1 MALNGLSH
9 IVTADLAQHLA
20 ADIIGMMNHSRPA
33 VRKKAILVF
42 HSIVQRYPEALDQGW
57 HRLQEKLEDDDPGV
71 VSATVNVVCELAR
84 LQPRKCLPLS
94 PQLFSLLTTSTNNW
108 MLIKIVKLFGS
119 LTPHEPRL
127 VRRLLPPIKGI
138 ISTTPAL
145 SLLYECIHSVISG
158 EMLNGSEGD
167 ELASACVDKLATFLE
182 DEDRNLRYISLLAL
196 LRLLP
201 THPHLV
207 AQYQESVLSSIDD
220 LDLSIRLRALDLLVG
235 MASRRSVKA
244 IIERLLSH
252 VDPSTNEKKPQHTS
266 AAAHLRRALA
276 GRPVAPISDS
286 GHSSL
291 ASVSY
296 RSEVMKAILAMGEA
310 NLFANID
317 DFEWYINVLMRVS
330 RMPGTKNGAQLSRQ
344 VIDLTAR
351 YESSRPFAVAEMVKV
366 LEEESRVSYRSN
378 DDKDLMHAAAWV
390 CGEYWEFVENPRII
404 IPLLLRP
411 SLSTCSTLTAATCIH
426 NGVKLFA
433 HWAASL
439 SDKWN
444 ADCLEEVK
452 NMAALVVERLPAYA
466 QSPNCEVSERADSF
480 LQLFDFVMRDLESY
494 KETSADKKTT
504 SPTSK
509 ESPIIPPPAD
519 ETAATWGDSAET
531 TEGAQSS
538 QVKVRRGPK
547 SLHLLE
553 PLFSPAP
560 LFALTDSATANV
572 VPPSSLDLHANIAP
586 ADVVV
591 VEAEQA
597 RAKKSKKGTGDRS
610 KEDSSKSG
618 TRKDRGSAQLSINDH
633 TTKLVD
639 TSVVKQD
646 DENSAFAQQKEERLR
661 RQRHDPFYIGSKKTQ
676 KSKSKSKAARA
687 AAEESNNDDDDDDVD
702 SVPIVQLNLDDL
714 PGLSSQTN
722 VATSSTRSHSA
733 SHNGDAGR
741 SAQHSL
747 SESSA
752 QPRAGNST
760 NDTDSSAKT
769 KSKKADKNKGK
780 TKKRRAAGIVLD

>member
-57 HRLQEKLEDDDPGV
+57 HRLQEKLEDEDPGV

-252 VDPSTNEKKPQHTS
+252 VDPSTNEKKPQHTT

-276 GRPVAPISDS
+276 GRPVAPIPDS

-296 RSEVMKAILAMGEA
+296 RSEVTKAILAMGEA

-378 DDKDLMHAAAWV
+378 DDKDLIHAAAWV

-411 SLSTCSTLTAATCIH
+411 SLSTCSTLTAAACLH

-439 SDKWN
+439 SDKWD
-444 ADCLEEVK
+444 ASCLEEVK

-494 KETSADKKTT
+494 KETSADQTT
-504 SPTSK
+504 ASSTNK
-509 ESPIIPPPAD
+509 EKPIIPPPAD
-519 ETAATWGDSAET
+519 ETAATWGDSVET
-531 TEGAQSS
+531 KEGTQSG
-538 QVKVRRGPK
+538 QVKFRRGPK

-560 LFALTDSATANV
+560 LVALTDSATANV
-572 VPPSSLDLHANIAP
+572 VPPSSLDLHANIVP
-586 ADVVV
+586 SDVIVI
-591 VEAEQA
+591 EAEQA

-610 KEDSSKSG
+610 KEETSKSG
-618 TRKDRGSAQLSINDH
+618 TRKDRSSAQPTIGGD

-639 TSVVKQD
+639 TSAVKQD
-646 DENSAFAQQKEERLR
+646 EEKNAYAQQKEERLR

-676 KSKSKSKAARA
+676 KSKCKTKAARA
-687 AAEESNNDDDDDDVD
+687 AAEASNNDDDDDVD

-714 PGLSSQTN
+714 PSLSSQTN
-722 VATSSTRSHSA
+722 GATSSTKSHGA
-733 SHNGDAGR
+733 GHNGDAGR

-752 QPRAGNST
+752 QPGAGNST
-760 NDTDSSAKT
+760 NDTDSLAKT
-769 KSKKADKNKGK
+769 KSKKADKNKSK
-780 TKKRRAAGIVLD
+780 PKKRRAAGIVLD